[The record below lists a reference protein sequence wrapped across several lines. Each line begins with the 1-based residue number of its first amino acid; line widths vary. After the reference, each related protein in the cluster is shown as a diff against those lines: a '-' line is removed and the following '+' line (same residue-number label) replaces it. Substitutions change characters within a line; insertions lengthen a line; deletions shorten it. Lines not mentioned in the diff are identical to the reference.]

1 MAVNPTEINNFK
13 ATVQSVQSQIG
24 NTIVNILSINGRSE
38 NEDILTKFKL
48 INIYCNILIDYFS
61 QDDYEDN
68 NFFTTDE
75 IWDII
80 QHFNNLCN
88 TNYNIDL

>member
-1 MAVNPTEINNFK
+1 MATVQEINDFK
-13 ATVQSVQSQIG
+13 ATVELTQCLIG

-38 NEDILTKFKL
+38 NEEILTKFKL
-48 INIYCNILIDYFS
+48 INMYGNIIIDYFS
-61 QDDYEDN
+61 KTTYNVD

-80 QHFNNLCN
+80 QHFNELCN
-88 TNYNIDL
+88 TDYNINL